1 MKNSLGGNLFFD
13 HIDHALARGWPV
25 QIIFSY
31 ESMRVKR
38 YFDADPFFYYPEQ
51 GHPVSEVRV
60 SVEAWNE

>member
-1 MKNSLGGNLFFD
+1 MKNELGGNLFFY

-31 ESMRVKR
+31 ESMRVKG
-38 YFDADPFFYYPEQ
+38 YFDADRSYYPEQ